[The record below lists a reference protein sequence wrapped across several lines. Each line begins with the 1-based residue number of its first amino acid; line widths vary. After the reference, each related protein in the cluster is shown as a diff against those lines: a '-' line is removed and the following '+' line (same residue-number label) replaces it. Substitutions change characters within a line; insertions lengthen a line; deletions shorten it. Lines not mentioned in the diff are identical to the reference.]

1 MYTLIHR
8 NFPRDLN
15 GWKILFSLL
24 QLVGRGYFLLFFFQG
39 TKGRIF
45 FGFLHIEINPYEF
58 KSFGFPPNRTS
69 HSSCNNY

>member
-1 MYTLIHR
+1 MDGK
-8 NFPRDLN
+8 FCS
-15 GWKILFSLL
+15 LFYNLL
-24 QLVGRGYFLLFFFQG
+24 EGDIFSFFFQG